1 MKFAQK
7 LAIGALALTMGASAM
22 AAENKGADAL
32 TNAEEGALNICDV
45 VSEGIFNISAMHQSN
60 ISEAEAKKTMDEVA
74 ADLIKQ
80 HGNDEVTAFVKEFW
94 QDSLS
99 TIIYKQ
105 PIQTADDKKREIV
118 QANAVESGLAC
129 LGILLGEKEAE
140 QALKKIQP
148 GQK

>member
-7 LAIGALALTMGASAM
+7 LAIGALAVTMGASAM
-22 AAENKGADAL
+22 AADSKGADAL
-32 TNAEEGALNICDV
+32 TNAEEGALNICEV
-45 VSEGIFNISAMHQSN
+45 VSEGVFNISAMHQSN
-60 ISEAEAKKTMDEVA
+60 ISEAEAKKTMDEVT

-118 QANAVESGLAC
+118 QANAIESGIAC
-129 LGILLGEKEAE
+129 LGILLGDKEAE
-140 QALKKIQP
+140 QALKKMQA